1 MTFEIKRT
9 LSLEVKKPLSSKKI
23 VSIAKVLFNEIL
35 ESLSYEITVEN
46 DGDITL
52 YCDSVKYIDLESI
65 IDAINY
71 ESFRINFKLTGIGN
85 INRYEEKGEGYVDQL
100 FNILKSER
108 SKIEMRLLSVLP
120 SDNNVFV
127 EIMGKNLGKYRC
139 IGAEDIKDKKSPWK
153 KADLPFSAGDYKH
166 TLENLSLAKY
176 EFTDFI
182 TNLRKNRFETNE
194 CIFFYNDNLN
204 DKNIFMEAYIM
215 NENQLQ
221 CYNLTV

>member
-1 MTFEIKRT
+1 MTFELKRT
-9 LSLEVKKPLSSKKI
+9 LNLEVNKPLPSKKI
-23 VSIAKVLFNEIL
+23 LAIANVLFNEML

-71 ESFRINFKLTGIGN
+71 ESFKINFRLTGIGN
-85 INRYEEKGEGYVDQL
+85 IKRYEEKGDGYVDQL

-127 EIMGKNLGKYRC
+127 EVMGKNLGRYRC
-139 IGAEDIKDKKSPWK
+139 IGAEDIGEKKSPWE
-153 KADLPFSAGDYKH
+153 KAELPFSAGDYKNV
-166 TLENLSLAKY
+166 LENLKLTK
-176 EFTDFI
+176 FDFQSFME
-182 TNLRKNRFETNE
+182 NLRKNRVEKNE
-194 CIFFYNDNLN
+194 CVFFYNDELTSR
-204 DKNIFMEAYIM
+204 NIFMEAYVM
-215 NENQLQ
+215 QENGLQ

>member
-9 LSLEVKKPLSSKKI
+9 LSLEVKKPLPSKKI

-65 IDAINY
+65 IDAVNY

-85 INRYEEKGEGYVDQL
+85 INRYEEKGDGYVDQL

-139 IGAEDIKDKKSPWK
+139 IGAQDIKDKKSPWK
-153 KADLPFSAGDYKH
+153 KADLPFSVGDYKH
-166 TLENLSLAKY
+166 TLENLSLAKS
-176 EFTDFI
+176 EFTDFM

-194 CIFFYNDNLN
+194 CIFFYNDSLN
-204 DKNIFMEAYIM
+204 DKNIFMEAYVI

>member
-9 LSLEVKKPLSSKKI
+9 LSLEVKKPLPSKKI

-65 IDAINY
+65 IDAVNY

-85 INRYEEKGEGYVDQL
+85 INRYEEKGDGYVDQL

-139 IGAEDIKDKKSPWK
+139 IGAQDIKDKKSPWK
-153 KADLPFSAGDYKH
+153 KADLPFSVGDYKH
-166 TLENLSLAKY
+166 TLENLSLAKS
-176 EFTDFI
+176 EFTDFM

-204 DKNIFMEAYIM
+204 DKNIFMEAYVI

>member
-23 VSIAKVLFNEIL
+23 VSIAKVLFNEML

-46 DGDITL
+46 EGDVTL
-52 YCDSVKYIDLESI
+52 YCDNVKYIDFESI

-71 ESFRINFKLTGIGN
+71 ESFNINFRLTGIGN

-100 FNILKSER
+100 FNILKSDR
-108 SKIEMRLLSVLP
+108 ANIEMRLLSVLP

-139 IGAEDIKDKKSPWK
+139 IGAEDIKEKKSPWK
-153 KADLPFSAGDYKH
+153 KANLPFSIGDYKNS
-166 TLENLSLAKY
+166 LQNLSLSTIK
-176 EFTDFI
+176 FDNFI
-182 TNLRKNRFETNE
+182 CNLRKNRFETNE
-194 CIFFYNDNLN
+194 CVFFYNDCFN
-204 DKNIFMEAYIM
+204 DKNIFLEAYVRDK
-215 NENQLQ
+215 NKLQ